1 MPFFGDRR
9 IMACQLVDLE
19 RWLRESTGKPSL
31 QFDTADKASGI
42 VSLDAGGWLLQIR
55 ASRRVPSTIALIR
68 LPQLEVEFVYPP
80 DRAQAAR
87 LWIEAFDRHTQRGG
101 G

>member
-9 IMACQLVDLE
+9 IMACLLADLN
-19 RWLRESTGKPSL
+19 RWLREITGDFGL
-31 QFDTADKASGI
+31 DFDSIDGDSG
-42 VSLDAGGWLLQIR
+42 VLSLDAGGWPITVR
-55 ASRRVPSTIALIR
+55 ATKRAPRSIALLR
-68 LPQLEVEFVYPP
+68 LPQLEVEFDYPP
-80 DRAQAAR
+80 ERSQAAR